1 MNRKARELAQRQ
13 RATVTVVRQRSWGP
27 EVAGFCLLVA
37 AILSSA
43 GMLS

>member
-13 RATVTVVRQRSWGP
+13 RASIKVVTQRSWAP
-27 EVAGFCLLVA
+27 EIAGFCLLVA

-43 GMLS
+43 GMLA

>member
-1 MNRKARELAQRQ
+1 MSRKARELAQRQ
-13 RATVTVVRQRSWGP
+13 RATVKVLPRRSWAP

-43 GMLS
+43 GVLA